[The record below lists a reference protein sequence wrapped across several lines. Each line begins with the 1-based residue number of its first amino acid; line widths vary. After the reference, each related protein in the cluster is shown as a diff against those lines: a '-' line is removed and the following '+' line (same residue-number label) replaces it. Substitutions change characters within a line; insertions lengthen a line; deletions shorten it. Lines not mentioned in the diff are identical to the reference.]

1 MDYKD
6 IIIEIFDNIAV
17 ITLNRPKSMNALT
30 SDMLSELRFALED
43 LEMEGDVQALVLTG
57 GEKVFAAGF
66 DIKEI
71 STLDTPADANDL
83 LADIHQCYNKIAGL
97 KIPVIAAT
105 SGLTFGGGF
114 ELALA
119 CDLRIAS
126 DTAKFA
132 LPEINLGLIPGAGG
146 TQRLTRIVGMGRS
159 CEILFS
165 GKSISAQRAYE
176 MGIVNEVV
184 TPEELIDKAM
194 DMAKL
199 FASKPAFAMKVLKNV
214 VQTGIDTDLK
224 SALDYEARCFEMLF
238 STHDQKEGVAAFV
251 EKRKP
256 DFKGF

>member
-6 IIIEIFDNIAV
+6 IVLETSGDIAV
-17 ITLNRPKSMNALT
+17 ITINKPKSMNALT
-30 SDMLSELRFALED
+30 SSMLSEIRFALED
-43 LEMEGDVQALVLTG
+43 IEMEEKTKALVLTG

-71 STLDTPADANDL
+71 STLNTPADANGL
-83 LADIHQCYNKIAGL
+83 LTDIHQCYNKIAGL

-119 CDLRIAS
+119 CDIRIAS
-126 DTAKFA
+126 HTAKFA

-146 TQRLTRIVGMGRS
+146 TQRLTRIVGMGRA
-159 CEILFS
+159 CELLFS
-165 GKSISAQRAYE
+165 GKPISAQRAYE
-176 MGIVNEVV
+176 MGIVNDVV
-184 TPEELIDKAM
+184 STESLIEKAV

-199 FASKPAFAMKVLKNV
+199 FASKPAFALKVLKNV
-214 VQTGIDTDLK
+214 VHTGMDTDLK

-238 STHDQKEGVAAFV
+238 STHDQKEGVNAFV